1 MSAARHTVLVAEDE
15 PHLLRLVQFRLE
27 RDGYDVVTAADG
39 ERALEI
45 ALVVR
50 PDVCLLD
57 IVMPRRDGWEVLR
70 ELRSDDRGRDLRV
83 IMLSA
88 RATPADIETGIRL
101 GADDYLTKPFSADDL
116 RARVAAQLATARLAG

>member
-1 MSAARHTVLVAEDE
+1 MSDERHTVLVAEDE

-39 ERALEI
+39 ERALEV
-45 ALVVR
+45 ALAVR
-50 PDVCLLD
+50 PAVCLLD
-57 IVMPRRDGWEVLR
+57 VVMPRRDGWEVLR
-70 ELRSDDRGRDLRV
+70 ELRSDERGRDLRV

-116 RARVAAQLATARLAG
+116 RARVAAQLVTARLAG